1 MRGNVPFGRAS
12 KTVRS
17 ALLVF
22 LALVLAGC
30 GGGGGGGGKQEP
42 IATQR
47 VSGPGFAFEVPAGW
61 LVTRTTRTIT
71 VAPPKAGPELV
82 QVLYFRL
89 SKPFRPSLWA
99 KVVRE
104 IDAATKQLAKRL
116 KGTASPGKT
125 VRVGGIRGRQYE
137 LSFTKGGTAL
147 RERITF
153 LLRAR
158 REFELLCQWSTKDG
172 EPEACRVLTA
182 NFRPG

>member
-1 MRGNVPFGRAS
+1 VP
-12 KTVRS
+12 
-17 ALLVF
+17 ALLVL

-30 GGGGGGGGKQEP
+30 GGGGGKKKP
-42 IATQR
+42 IVTQR
-47 VSGPGFAFEVPAGW
+47 VTGPGFAFEVPDGW
-61 LVTRTTRTIT
+61 QVTRKTRTIT
-71 VAPPKAGPELV
+71 VAPRQAGPELV

-89 SKPFRPSLWA
+89 SKPFKPSLWP

-104 IDAATKQLAKRL
+104 IDAVAKQLAEQL
-116 KGTASPGKT
+116 KGTVNPGST

-137 LSFTKGGTAL
+137 LSYTKGGLEL

-172 EPEACRVLTA
+172 EPEACGVLTA
-182 NFRPG
+182 SFRPA

>member
-1 MRGNVPFGRAS
+1 LA
-12 KTVRS
+12 
-17 ALLVF
+17 ALLVV
-22 LALVLAGC
+22 LTVVLAGC
-30 GGGGGGGGKQEP
+30 GGGGGKKEP
-42 IATQR
+42 IATQL
-47 VSGPGFAFEVPAGW
+47 VTGPGFAFEVPDGW
-61 LVTRTTRTIT
+61 LVTRKTRTIT
-71 VAPPKAGPELV
+71 VAPAGAGPELV

-89 SKPFRPSLWA
+89 GKPFRPSLWT

-104 IDAATKQLAKRL
+104 IDAVAKQLATQL
-116 KGTASPGKT
+116 KGTVSPGRT

-137 LSFTKGGTAL
+137 ISFTKGGTEL

-182 NFRPG
+182 SFRPG